1 MEELPRKTVENSQI
15 GEAELWSSFF
25 HPLLVKI
32 LSDNDRDIR
41 LRWPDMVASEKGQ
54 GRPDAIIS
62 EVTSGEFGASL
73 GFGEYKTSHKC
84 NTASLCKDIIKLTQL
99 AQRSININSIK
110 SVLCFQI
117 HGFGIAFYMANLNH
131 EGVYT
136 FTQLAKM
143 EFPRSLEELPLFV
156 NMKTISL
163 LLQVSQCFQKHCYSQ
178 KQCLDL
184 KTKMVQE
191 VDHNALNSL
200 IHGNYSDV
208 RLCHI
213 NFK

>member
-1 MEELPRKTVENSQI
+1 RLKTVENSQI

-73 GFGEYKTSHKC
+73 GFGEYKTSH
-84 NTASLCKDIIKLTQL
+84 NEAST
-99 AQRSININSIK
+99 SIAS
-110 SVLCFQI
+110 SRCFAFKYMVR
-117 HGFGIAFYMANLNH
+117 FGIAFYMANLNH

-191 VDHNALNSL
+191 VNHNALNSL